1 MCRTFALFS
10 KALHLPLML
19 LPKDHP
25 MFFEVKDVQTLCRTH
40 NEAIMKPYVDAQN
53 HLRDRPCT
61 PVWPLMPHWASLSL
75 PSCCSTSVPSP
86 AEITDLVMFGHLKP
100 PQLCGV
106 ENLIINR
113 RPSFVLNHSDLG
125 GQWFW
130 DLNWC
135 TFWVDEMAADQNCVH
150 RNWDDVCSM
159 EKDWADDLWLKVEKT
174 EKKKHDIWS
183 DVAAKARNNHLYSSQ
198 AYGFVGKW
206 GTPFHPLVSNYG
218 AFSAWNAVVFL
229 QKRHKIARPSTASGT
244 SVAPPPSLLLSCR
257 LYLVHLL
264 AYVTLNQTW
273 LAAGGNSLFPEL
285 NGYLNRK
292 IIYTSRRMSGDGRMS
307 LSYFFG
313 CIST

>member
-1 MCRTFALFS
+1 
-10 KALHLPLML
+10 
-19 LPKDHP
+19 
-25 MFFEVKDVQTLCRTH
+25 
-40 NEAIMKPYVDAQN
+40 
-53 HLRDRPCT
+53 
-61 PVWPLMPHWASLSL
+61 
-75 PSCCSTSVPSP
+75 
-86 AEITDLVMFGHLKP
+86 
-100 PQLCGV
+100 
-106 ENLIINR
+106 
-113 RPSFVLNHSDLG
+113 
-125 GQWFW
+125 
-130 DLNWC
+130 
-135 TFWVDEMAADQNCVH
+135 
-150 RNWDDVCSM
+150 M

-174 EKKKHDIWS
+174 EKKKKHDIWS

-292 IIYTSRRMSGDGRMS
+292 TIYTSRRMSGDGRMS
-307 LSYFFG
+307 LSYFLVVYPHNILFG
-313 CIST
+313 VIKHMILSAIKAPSSSAISYAIYQQVRASV